1 MEWGEGGGVQKSFLY
16 FRKETTTM
24 GQLIILFVG
33 LSFDQLNFGS
43 YCNFKGTSFKLLN
56 VIYILL
62 RKKWRGHD
70 FPWSKHGFWSLV
82 RSMIMMLYRV

>member
-43 YCNFKGTSFKLLN
+43 YCNFKGTIFKLLN

-62 RKKWRGHD
+62 KKNGGD
-70 FPWSKHGFWSLV
+70 MTFLGLNMGFGPWLGQ
-82 RSMIMMLYRV
+82 